1 MTDNAH
7 RAASQ
12 RKPHLDRSAVASL
25 LVLCFLWGPN
35 QAAAKVAL
43 AELSPLQQVA
53 IRCVGATLLVWLWA
67 RWRGG
72 IALRERDAS
81 LALGAL
87 LLNEPITLCLVLAPL
102 TVAAGIVVVN
112 RPGTRA

>member
-53 IRCVGATLLVWLWA
+53 IRCVGATLLVWVWA
-67 RWRGG
+67 RWRG
-72 IALRERDAS
+72 IALREGSATPAWRWAR
-81 LALGAL
+81 
-87 LLNEPITLCLVLAPL
+87 CC
-102 TVAAGIVVVN
+102 
-112 RPGTRA
+112 